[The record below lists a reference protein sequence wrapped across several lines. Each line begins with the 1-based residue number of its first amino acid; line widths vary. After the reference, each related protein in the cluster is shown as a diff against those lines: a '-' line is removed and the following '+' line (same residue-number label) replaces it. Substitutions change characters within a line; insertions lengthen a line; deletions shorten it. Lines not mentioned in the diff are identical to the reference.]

1 MATQLLMP
9 KATAV
14 WLVDNTA
21 LSFDQIAQF
30 CKLHPLE
37 VKAIA
42 DGEAAQGIKG
52 LDPVMT
58 GQLSRDEIAKG
69 EADPEHRLKLSD
81 PKVRVPESK
90 RRAPRYTPLS
100 KRQDRPNAILWLVRN
115 HPELKDAQISRL
127 VGTTKSTI
135 EQIRNRTHWN
145 AANLVPMDPVTL
157 GLCSQ
162 IDLDLEVQRA
172 SRGQAPPHRSAQNA
186 SHAPFAPHHD
196 TRTCGC
202 SRCRDGRPASV
213 LTSLWGRGPG
223 RGCGRTLSADAQCS
237 RHGGAL
243 PPVR

>member
-1 MATQLLMP
+1 MAQTLLMP

-21 LSFDQIAQF
+21 LSFEQIATF

-52 LDPVMT
+52 LDPIST
-58 GQLSRDEIAKG
+58 GQLSRDEIAKA
-69 EADPEHRLKLSD
+69 EANPAHKIKLSE

-90 RRAPRYTPLS
+90 RRGPRYTPVS

-115 HPELKDAQISRL
+115 HAELKDAQISRL

-135 EQIRNRTHWN
+135 EQIRDRTHWN
-145 AANLVPMDPVTL
+145 SANLTPMDPVTL

-162 IDLDLEVQRA
+162 IDLDLEVERA
-172 SRGQAPPHRSAQNA
+172 SRGRPLPTAEEIDATLQPAAATEGLGYKYEREEEKEKEIDANA
-186 SHAPFAPHHD
+186 VFAKLSSLKSSRKDDDEDD
-196 TRTCGC
+196 TY
-202 SRCRDGRPASV
+202 
-213 LTSLWGRGPG
+213 
-223 RGCGRTLSADAQCS
+223 
-237 RHGGAL
+237 
-243 PPVR
+243 